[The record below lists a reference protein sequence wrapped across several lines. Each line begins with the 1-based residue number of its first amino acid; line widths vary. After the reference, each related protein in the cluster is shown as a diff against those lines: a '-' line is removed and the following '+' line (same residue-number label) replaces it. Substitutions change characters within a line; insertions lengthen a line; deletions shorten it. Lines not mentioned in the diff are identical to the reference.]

1 MLQFVDVKQE
11 TPVKRSTS
19 NRKDDFNEIYKEFI
33 TDKAKEQSSRCS
45 QCGVPFCQ
53 IHCPLS
59 NNIPDWLK
67 LTAEGRLKEAYEISQ
82 STNNMPEVC
91 GRICPQDRL
100 CEGNCVIEQ
109 SGHGTVTIGSIEK
122 YITDTAW
129 EKGWVKPFKVKRE
142 LKQSVGIIGAG
153 PAGMACAEELRKSG
167 YQVTIYDR
175 YDRPGGLLIYGIPNF
190 KLEKFVV
197 ERRTKLLK
205 ETGIKFV
212 QNFEVGKDKT
222 LNELKESGIEFVQNF
237 EVGKDASLEDLR
249 NKHDAILISTGVY
262 KAREIELP
270 GHDLENIFPAMDF
283 LTASNKKGLG
293 DKVELFDNGKLNAEG
308 KDVIVIG
315 GGDTAMDCV
324 RTAIRQNAKSVKCLY
339 RRDKE
344 NMPGSA
350 REVANAEEEGV
361 QFVWLSSPK
370 EFVGK
375 NKIEK
380 LITNKIKLGDP
391 DETGRRKPEIQQ
403 GSEFSLP
410 ADMVIK
416 ALGFDPEDIPSLFG
430 SKELKVSRWGTI
442 KTDFETM
449 ETNLP
454 GVFAA
459 GDIVR
464 GASLVVWAIKDGR
477 DAATSIKKYLQKKL
491 SLREKVA

>member
-1 MLQFVDVKQE
+1 MTDKMLKFVKIGQQNPPKRNV
-11 TPVKRSTS
+11 VKRKS
-19 NRKDDFNEIYKEFI
+19 DFNEIYDEFI
-33 TDKAKEQSSRCS
+33 TDRAKEQASRCS

-67 LTAEGRLKEAYEISQ
+67 LTAEGRIKEAYELAQ

-109 SGHGTVTIGSIEK
+109 SGHGTVTIGSVEK

-129 EKGWVKPFKVKRE
+129 EKGWVSPLKITRE
-142 LKQSVGIIGAG
+142 KNQSVGIIGAG
-153 PAGMACAEELRKSG
+153 PAGLAAAEQLRKQG
-167 YQVTIYDR
+167 YKITIYDR

-197 ERRTKLLK
+197 ERRTNLLK
-205 ETGIKFV
+205 KSGIEFI
-212 QNFEVGKDKT
+212 QNFEVGKDST
-222 LNELKESGIEFVQNF
+222 LDQ
-237 EVGKDASLEDLR
+237 LR
-249 NKHDAILISTGVY
+249 KKHDALLIATGVY
-262 KAREIELP
+262 KAREIEIP
-270 GHDLENIFPAMDF
+270 GSDLNNIFPAMEF
-283 LTASNKKGLG
+283 LTASNRKGLG
-293 DKVELFDNGKLNAEG
+293 DKVELFDKGILDA
-308 KDVIVIG
+308 KDKHVVVIG

-324 RTAIRQNAKSVKCLY
+324 RTSIRQNAKSVKCLY

-361 QFVWLSSPK
+361 EFIWLSSPK
-370 EFVGK
+370 EFKG
-375 NKIEK
+375 
-380 LITNKIKLGDP
+380 TNKVESIVVDQIQLGDP
-391 DETGRRKPEIQQ
+391 DESGRRRPIIKQ
-403 GSEFSLP
+403 GSEFKIK
-410 ADMVIK
+410 ADIAIK
-416 ALGFDPEDIPSLFG
+416 ALGFDPENLPTLFE
-430 SKELKVSRWGTI
+430 SQELEVTKWGTI
-442 KTDFETM
+442 KTDFDSM
-449 ETNLP
+449 ETNLK

-477 DAATSIKKYLQKKL
+477 EAASSIQRYLENKKADQF
-491 SLREKVA
+491 KVA

>member
-1 MLQFVDVKQE
+1 MKKKMLQFVELKQE
-11 TPVKRSTS
+11 TPEKRSTTK
-19 NRKDDFNEIYKEFI
+19 RKDDFNEIYNEFI
-33 TDKAKEQSSRCS
+33 VDKAKDQSSRCS

-129 EKGWVKPFKVKRE
+129 EKGWVKPFKIKKE
-142 LKQSVGIIGAG
+142 LKQSIGIIGSG
-153 PAGMACAEELRKSG
+153 PAGMACAEELRKTG
-167 YQVTIYDR
+167 YDVTIYDR

-190 KLEKFVV
+190 KLEKNVV

-205 ETGIKFV
+205 ECGIKFV

-222 LNELKESGIEFVQNF
+222 LSELKE
-237 EVGKDASLEDLR
+237 
-249 NKHDAILISTGVY
+249 KHDAILIATGVY
-262 KAREIELP
+262 KSRGIDVP
-270 GHDLENIFPAMDF
+270 GNNLQNIFPAMDF
-283 LTASNKKGLG
+283 LTASNRKGLG
-293 DKVELFDNGKLNAEG
+293 DRVKLFDDGILNAEG
-308 KDVIVIG
+308 KNVVVIG

-324 RTAIRQNAKSVKCLY
+324 RTSIRQKAKSVKCLY

-350 REVANAEEEGV
+350 REVNNAIEEGV
-361 QFVWLSSPK
+361 EFVWLSSPK
-370 EFVGK
+370 SFIGDKKV
-375 NKIEK
+375 NKVEV
-380 LITNKIKLGDP
+380 NKMKLGEP
-391 DETGRRKPEIQQ
+391 DSSGRRKPEVEV
-403 GSEFSLP
+403 GSEYKIP
-410 ADMVIK
+410 ADLVIK
-416 ALGFDPEDIPSLFG
+416 SLGFDPENIPKLFNA
-430 SKELKVSRWGTI
+430 KELAISTWGTI
-442 KTDFETM
+442 KIDLKTM
-449 ETNLP
+449 QTNLD

-464 GASLVVWAIKDGR
+464 GASLVVWAIRDGR
-477 DAATSIKKYLQKKL
+477 DAAEQIEKYLQLKSNKDK
-491 SLREKVA
+491 SIEAA

>member
-1 MLQFVDVKQE
+1 MNKKMLQFVDVKQE
-11 TPVKRSTS
+11 TPEKRNTS
-19 NRKDDFNEIYKEFI
+19 KRKGDFNEIYKDYI
-33 TDKAKEQSSRCS
+33 TNKATEQSSRCS

-67 LTAEGRLKEAYEISQ
+67 LTAEGRLKEAYELSQ

-129 EKGWVKPFKVKRE
+129 DKGWVKPFKVKKE
-142 LKQSVGIIGAG
+142 LKQSIGIIGAG

-175 YDRPGGLLIYGIPNF
+175 YDRAGGLLIYGIPNF

-222 LNELKESGIEFVQNF
+222 LNELRE
-237 EVGKDASLEDLR
+237 
-249 NKHDAILISTGVY
+249 KHDAILIATGVY
-262 KAREIELP
+262 KAREIDIP
-270 GHDLENIFPAMDF
+270 GKNLENIFPAMEF
-283 LTASNKKGLG
+283 LTASNRKGLG
-293 DKVELFDNGKLNAEG
+293 DKVKLFDDGTLNAEG
-308 KDVIVIG
+308 KDVVVIG

-324 RTAIRQNAKSVKCLY
+324 RTSIRQKAKSVKCLY
-339 RRDKE
+339 RRDRE

-350 REVANAEEEGV
+350 REVGNAIEEGV
-361 QFVWLSSPK
+361 EFIWLTNPK
-370 EFVGK
+370 NFIGSKKVEAVEV
-375 NKIEK
+375 NKM
-380 LITNKIKLGDP
+380 KLGEP
-391 DETGRRKPEIQQ
+391 DTSGRRRPEIDK
-403 GSEFSLP
+403 GSEYKIP
-410 ADMVIK
+410 ADLVIK
-416 ALGFDPEDIPSLFG
+416 SLGFDPENLPKLFNAE
-430 SKELKVSRWGTI
+430 ELVVSQWGTI
-442 KTDFETM
+442 KIDLKSM
-449 ETNLP
+449 QTNLD

-464 GASLVVWAIKDGR
+464 GASLVVWAIRDGR
-477 DAATSIKKYLQKKL
+477 DAAAQIEKYLKL
-491 SLREKVA
+491 KVDKIKSEEAA

>member
-1 MLQFVDVKQE
+1 MKKKMLQFVDLKQE
-11 TPVKRSTS
+11 TPVKRSTVK
-19 NRKDDFNEIYKEFI
+19 RKGDFKEIYNEFI
-33 TDKAKEQSSRCS
+33 TDKAKDQSSRCS

-122 YITDTAW
+122 YINDTAW
-129 EKGWVKPFKVKRE
+129 ERGWVQPVKVRKE
-142 LKQSVGIIGAG
+142 LKQSIGIIGAG

-190 KLEKFVV
+190 KLEKYVV

-205 ETGIKFV
+205 DSGINFV
-212 QNFEVGKDKT
+212 QNFEVGRDKT
-222 LNELKESGIEFVQNF
+222 LYELKE
-237 EVGKDASLEDLR
+237 
-249 NKHDAILISTGVY
+249 KHDAILIATGVY
-262 KAREIELP
+262 KAREIDIP
-270 GHDLENIFPAMDF
+270 GQNLKNIFPAMEF
-283 LTASNKKGLG
+283 LTASNRKGLG
-293 DKVELFDNGKLNAEG
+293 DKVKLFDEGILNAEG
-308 KDVIVIG
+308 KDVVVIG

-324 RTAIRQNAKSVKCLY
+324 RTSVRQKAKSVKCLY
-339 RRDKE
+339 RRDRE

-350 REVANAEEEGV
+350 REVGNAIEEGV
-361 QFVWLSSPK
+361 EFVWLSSPK
-370 EFVGK
+370 SFIGK
-375 NKIEK
+375 TNVEAVEVNKM
-380 LITNKIKLGDP
+380 KLGEP
-391 DETGRRKPEIQQ
+391 DSSGRRKPIIDVGAEYNIK
-403 GSEFSLP
+403 
-410 ADMVIK
+410 ADLVIK
-416 ALGFDPEDIPSLFG
+416 SLGFDPENLPKLFDA
-430 SKELKVSRWGTI
+430 KELGVSKWGTI
-442 KTDFETM
+442 KIDLNSM
-449 ETNLP
+449 QTNLD

-464 GASLVVWAIKDGR
+464 GASLVVWAIRDGR
-477 DAATSIKKYLQKKL
+477 DAAAQIEKYLKSKNNKIGSIK
-491 SLREKVA
+491 AA

>member
-1 MLQFVDVKQE
+1 MSDKMLKFVDIGQQ
-11 TPVKRSTS
+11 TPPKREVD
-19 NRKDDFNEIYKEFI
+19 NRKKDFNEIYKEFI
-33 TDKAKEQSSRCS
+33 NERASEQSSRCS

-53 IHCPLS
+53 VHCPLS

-67 LTAEGRLKEAYEISQ
+67 LTAEGRLKEAYELSQ

-122 YITDTAW
+122 YITDNAW
-129 EKGWVKPFKVKRE
+129 EQGWVHPIKVNNEKN
-142 LKQSVGIIGAG
+142 QSVGIIGAG
-153 PAGMACAEELRKSG
+153 PAGLAAAEQLRKLG
-167 YQVTIYDR
+167 YQITVYDR
-175 YDRPGGLLIYGIPNF
+175 YDRAGGLLIYGIPNF

-197 ERRTKLLK
+197 ERRTKLL
-205 ETGIKFV
+205 EEGGINFI
-212 QNFEVGKDKT
+212 QNFEA
-222 LNELKESGIEFVQNF
+222 
-237 EVGKDASLEDLR
+237 GKDASLDQLR
-249 NKHDAILISTGVY
+249 KKHDALLIATGVY

-270 GHDLENIFPAMDF
+270 GNDLGNIFPAMEF

-293 DKVELFDNGKLNAEG
+293 DKVELFDNGTLNAEG
-308 KDVIVIG
+308 KDVVVIG

-324 RTAIRQNAKSVKCLY
+324 RTSIRQKAKSVKCLY

-361 QFVWLSSPK
+361 EFVWLSSPK
-370 EFVGK
+370 EFLGT
-375 NKIEK
+375 NKVEE
-380 LITNKIKLGDP
+380 LVVNKIKLGEAD
-391 DETGRRKPEIQQ
+391 DSGRRKPEIQKD
-403 GSEFSLP
+403 SNFNIKV
-410 ADMVIK
+410 DIVIK
-416 ALGFDPEDIPSLFG
+416 ALGFDPEDLPKLFG
-430 SKELKVSRWGTI
+430 SDDLQVTKWGTL
-442 KTDFETM
+442 KTDFDTM
-449 ETNLP
+449 ETSLP

-477 DAATSIKKYLQKKL
+477 DAAASIKKFLESKEIKK
-491 SLREKVA
+491 EMVA

>member
-1 MLQFVDVKQE
+1 MTKKMLKFVNVKQE
-11 TPVKRSTS
+11 TPEKRNTVKR
-19 NRKDDFNEIYKEFI
+19 KGDFNEIYNEYI
-33 TDKAKEQSSRCS
+33 TNKATEQSSRCS

-67 LTAEGRLKEAYEISQ
+67 LTAEGRLKEAYEVSQ

-129 EKGWVKPFKVKRE
+129 DKGWVKPFKVKRE

-153 PAGMACAEELRKSG
+153 PAGMACAEEIRKLG

-205 ETGIKFV
+205 DTGIKFV

-222 LNELKESGIEFVQNF
+222 LYELKE
-237 EVGKDASLEDLR
+237 
-249 NKHDAILISTGVY
+249 KHDAVLIATGVY
-262 KAREIELP
+262 KAREIDIP
-270 GHDLENIFPAMDF
+270 GHNLKNIFPAMDF
-283 LTASNKKGLG
+283 LTASNRKGLG
-293 DKVELFDNGKLNAEG
+293 DRVKLFDDGTLNAEG
-308 KDVIVIG
+308 KNVVVIG

-324 RTAIRQNAKSVKCLY
+324 RTSIRQKAKSVKCLY
-339 RRDKE
+339 RRDRE

-350 REVANAEEEGV
+350 REVGNAIEEGV
-361 QFVWLSSPK
+361 EFVWLTSPK
-370 EFVGK
+370 SFVGDTHVK
-375 NKIEK
+375 AVEVNKM
-380 LITNKIKLGDP
+380 KLGEP
-391 DETGRRKPEIQQ
+391 DSSGRRRPEIEQ
-403 GSEFSLP
+403 GSKYEIP
-410 ADMVIK
+410 ADLVIK
-416 ALGFDPEDIPSLFG
+416 SLGFDPENLPKLFNA
-430 SKELKVSRWGTI
+430 KELTISKWGTI
-442 KTDFETM
+442 KIDLKSM
-449 ETNLP
+449 QTNLD
-454 GVFAA
+454 GIFAA

-464 GASLVVWAIKDGR
+464 GASLVVWAIRDGR
-477 DAATSIKKYLQKKL
+477 DAAAQIENYLKL
-491 SLREKVA
+491 KAEKNKSVEAA